1 MQHLFF
7 LVLLLTDCKNAEQ
20 LIIMYHATSIFF
32 ALLNHICSSSF
43 YILCECAW
51 DKLVIV
57 QNLDACP
64 FMFAICP
71 SLVNVSAE
79 FTNFSFLYH

>member
-1 MQHLFF
+1 MEHLFF
-7 LVLLLTDCKNAEQ
+7 LVLLLTDRKNAEQ
-20 LIIMYHATSIFF
+20 LIIMYHATLIFF
-32 ALLNHICSSSF
+32 TLLNPICSSSF

-57 QNLDACP
+57 QNLDACS

-71 SLVNVSAE
+71 RLVIVSAD